1 MRVRLLAFASAADAL
16 GRGELE
22 VELPAGSR
30 VADLRA
36 RLEREHPALAPLW
49 ARLAV
54 AVDGEL
60 AAPDAELPAGAE
72 VALLPPVSG
81 GSGGSRVS
89 GGTADT
95 AESILLTESPLSPAA
110 AVAAVAGPGRG
121 AVVLFL
127 GSVRDQHR
135 GRQVE
140 GIRYSAYL
148 PMAERALARIAA
160 ELEAAQPELRVAIHH
175 RLGSLAVGEPSV
187 AIATASPHRE
197 AAYHANREALE
208 RLKRETPI
216 WKRERYADGSSAWR
230 EEEPLAPQWSLSRK
244 DSS

>member
-22 VELPAGSR
+22 VELPEGSR

-36 RLEREHPALAPLW
+36 RLERDHPALAPLW

-60 AAPDAELPAGAE
+60 AAADTALPPGAE

-81 GSGGSRVS
+81 GSGRS
-89 GGTADT
+89 GGAVHA
-95 AESILLTESPLSPAA
+95 AERILLTESPLSPAA
-110 AVAAVAGPGRG
+110 AVAAVAGPGCG

-127 GSVRDQHR
+127 GSVRDRHR
-135 GRQVE
+135 DREVA
-140 GIRYSAYL
+140 GIDYSAYL
-148 PMAERALARIAA
+148 PMAERSLARIAA
-160 ELEAAQPELRVAIHH
+160 ELEAAQPDLRVAIHH
-175 RLGSLAVGEPSV
+175 RVGSLEVGEPSV

-197 AAYHANREALE
+197 AAYRANREALE
-208 RLKRETPI
+208 RLKREVPI
-216 WKRERYADGSSAWR
+216 WKRERYNDGSQAWR
-230 EEEPLAPQWSLSRK
+230 EEEPLAQ
-244 DSS
+244 